1 MHGEEMCARGI
12 DSRNDE
18 IGANVSLISEKVLL
32 EHGHARG
39 DAGWPA
45 SRQRV

>member
-1 MHGEEMCARGI
+1 MHSEKMCARGI
-12 DSRNDE
+12 DARDDE

-32 EHGHARG
+32 EHCHASG
-39 DAGWPA
+39 DAGWSA

>member
-12 DSRNDE
+12 DTCNDE

-32 EHGHARG
+32 EHGHAGG
-39 DAGWPA
+39 DAGWSA
-45 SRQRV
+45 GGQRV